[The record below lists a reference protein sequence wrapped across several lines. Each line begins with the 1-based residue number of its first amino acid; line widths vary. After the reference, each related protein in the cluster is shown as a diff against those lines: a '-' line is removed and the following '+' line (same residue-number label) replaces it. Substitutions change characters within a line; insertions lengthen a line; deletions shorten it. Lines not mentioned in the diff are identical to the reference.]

1 MSTFLHLFATLIFSI
16 LNERMAVQIYSTV
29 RLRGLAALDG
39 ALDGATD

>member
-1 MSTFLHLFATLIFSI
+1 MSIFLHLCATLIFSI

-29 RLRGLAALDG
+29 RFQGLAALD